1 MKHASRIKE
10 TQQMANTIKPNT
22 GLMEVTGNEN
32 LTKLKEKIFVTTQP
46 KRSLDYRI
54 GELTDQE
61 RLTFEKALKFSMFL
75 QQQQYQRQG
84 YSDRS
89 HENTISAINKG
100 ISPELKQ
107 LAAEVLELFLPI
119 PVKQKP
125 SKRYDG
131 SSIYDDPTLF
141 SQSDMQN
148 KKGLNSP

>member
-1 MKHASRIKE
+1 MKHASRI
-10 TQQMANTIKPNT
+10 QQGFKTMAATNPLS
-22 GLMEVTGNEN
+22 GLMEVTGNDN
-32 LTKLKEKIFVTTQP
+32 LSKLKEKLFGSNTPQ
-46 KRSLDYRI
+46 RSLDYRI

-61 RLTFEKALKFSMFL
+61 RLTFENALQFSMFL

-89 HENTISAINKG
+89 HKDTISAINKG

-125 SKRYDG
+125 NKQYDG
-131 SSIYDDPTLF
+131 SSIYDDPKFFPLR
-141 SQSDMQN
+141 DAEA
-148 KKGLNSP
+148 

>member
-1 MKHASRIKE
+1 
-10 TQQMANTIKPNT
+10 
-22 GLMEVTGNEN
+22 MEVTGNDN
-32 LTKLKEKIFVTTQP
+32 LAKLKERLFGSNTP

-61 RLTFEKALKFSMFL
+61 RLTFENALQFSMFL
-75 QQQQYQRQG
+75 QQQKYQRQG

-107 LAAEVLELFLPI
+107 LAAEVRELFLPI
-119 PVKQKP
+119 SVKQRPNKQ
-125 SKRYDG
+125 YDG

-141 SQSDMQN
+141 PQSDMQN
-148 KKGLNSP
+148 KRSQLALRNWQE

>member
-1 MKHASRIKE
+1 ME
-10 TQQMANTIKPNT
+10 TSNLPA
-22 GLMEVTGNEN
+22 GLMETSSNDN
-32 LTKLKEKIFVTTQP
+32 LAKLKEKLFGSNAP

-61 RLTFEKALKFSMFL
+61 RSTFENALQFSMFL

-89 HENTISAINKG
+89 HEDTISAINKG

-119 PVKQKP
+119 SVKQKP

-131 SSIYDDPTLF
+131 SSIYSNPKLF
-141 SQSDMQN
+141 PQSDMQN
-148 KKGLNSP
+148 KKVSTRLKKPGGIT

>member
-1 MKHASRIKE
+1 
-10 TQQMANTIKPNT
+10 MAATKPLS
-22 GLMEVTGNEN
+22 GLMEVKGNDN
-32 LTKLKEKIFVTTQP
+32 LAKLKEKLFSSNAP
-46 KRSLDYRI
+46 KRPLDYRI
-54 GELTDQE
+54 GELADQE
-61 RLTFEKALKFSMFL
+61 RITFENAITFSMFL
-75 QQQQYQRQG
+75 QQQQYQLQG

-89 HENTISAINKG
+89 HEDTISTINKG

-119 PVKQKP
+119 PVK
-125 SKRYDG
+125 KRPNKQYDG

>member
-1 MKHASRIKE
+1 MK
-10 TQQMANTIKPNT
+10 N
-22 GLMEVTGNEN
+22 
-32 LTKLKEKIFVTTQP
+32 KLKEKIFGTTQP

-61 RLTFEKALKFSMFL
+61 RLTFENALQFSMFL

-89 HENTISAINKG
+89 HKDTISAINKG

-125 SKRYDG
+125 NKQYDG
-131 SSIYDDPTLF
+131 SSIYDDPKFFPLR
-141 SQSDMQN
+141 DAEA
-148 KKGLNSP
+148 

>member
-1 MKHASRIKE
+1 
-10 TQQMANTIKPNT
+10 MAATKPLS
-22 GLMEVTGNEN
+22 GLMEVKGNDN
-32 LTKLKEKIFVTTQP
+32 LAKLKEKLFSYNAP
-46 KRSLDYRI
+46 KRPLDYRI
-54 GELTDQE
+54 GELADQE
-61 RLTFEKALKFSMFL
+61 RITFENAITFSMFL
-75 QQQQYQRQG
+75 QQQQYQLQG

-89 HENTISAINKG
+89 HEDTISTINKG

-141 SQSDMQN
+141 SQSDM
-148 KKGLNSP
+148 